1 MVNLMCSIPI
11 KYIWPCLIIGV
22 IKFSVIQRMFKEYYV
37 IYIILT
43 LGSDPDFFMDPT
55 DKKYMDLGPF
65 SLLWTNKIS
74 GRSDIWTGYP
84 PVLYKVTLI

>member
-43 LGSDPDFFMDPT
+43 LGSEPDFFYGSDG
-55 DKKYMDLGPF
+55 KKYMDLGP
-65 SLLWTNKIS
+65 STLDEQDIRPVGYLDRIS
-74 GRSDIWTGYP
+74 GCA
-84 PVLYKVTLI
+84 L